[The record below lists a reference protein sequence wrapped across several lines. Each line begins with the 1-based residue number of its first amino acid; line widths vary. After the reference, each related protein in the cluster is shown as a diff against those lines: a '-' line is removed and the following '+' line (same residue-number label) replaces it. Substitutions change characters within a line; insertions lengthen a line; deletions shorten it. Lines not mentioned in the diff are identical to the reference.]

1 MRLFK
6 STYSKKSLPVQ
17 FLSRR
22 SLPLL
27 AIAAALFLSA
37 CASAPKVPDVSL
49 DGNNGA
55 TTDVTT
61 EAEVVAVPN
70 NSVSAR
76 APVDRVVFF
85 DFDSAQVRSEYRAT
99 VTDHGR
105 FLAANPD
112 GRVQLE
118 GHTDER
124 GTREYNIALG
134 EGRAQNIR
142 ELLQLQGA
150 SPSQISIISFGE
162 ELPAASGQNEGAW
175 AQNRRVV
182 IVYSN

>member
-1 MRLFK
+1 MRLFQSACSDFALSAK
-6 STYSKKSLPVQ
+6 NPLRKTLP
-17 FLSRR
+17 F
-22 SLPLL
+22 L
-27 AIAAALFLSA
+27 AIVAVMLVSA
-37 CASAPKVPDVSL
+37 CTSAPKIPDVPL
-49 DGNNGA
+49 VNNGA
-55 TTDVTT
+55 ESSGTNT
-61 EAEVVAVPN
+61 AEVVVPVPA

-76 APVDRVVFF
+76 APADRVVFF
-85 DFDSAQVRSEYRAT
+85 DFDDAQVRSEYRAI

-134 EGRAQNIR
+134 EGRAQNISQ
-142 ELLQLQGA
+142 LLQLQGA
-150 SPSQISIISFGE
+150 SPGQISLISFGE
-162 ELPAASGQNEGAW
+162 ELPATSGQNEGAW
-175 AQNRRVV
+175 SQNRRVV